1 MIIWIASYPKSG
13 NTWLRSLLS
22 TYLYSSDGNFDFALL
37 KKILKF
43 PSKKY
48 LKYFTNDFSDIKKVS
63 DYWIVAQE
71 RINLYNENKSIL
83 LKTHSALCTLE
94 NNSFTNRTNTQAVI
108 YIVRDPRNVITSIS
122 NHFSHNIEESYN
134 FLTCNNKII
143 TTDKWG
149 GKDFG
154 ISEVIGS
161 WSEHYKSWKNVK
173 FAPIIIIKY
182 EDLISDTN
190 GTFTKI
196 LNFLKKFIDVEINN
210 NKISKTV
217 ESCNFENLRKMEI
230 DKGFDEAAYSEKL
243 EGKVKFFH
251 LGEKNNWEKLLNPKI
266 EKKIRTVFNNEMK
279 ELNYLEREKGIEPS
293 T

>member
-1 MIIWIASYPKSG
+1 MIIWIASYSKSG

-22 TYLYSSDGNFDFALL
+22 TYLYSNDGNFDFNLL

-48 LKYFTNDFSDIKKVS
+48 LEYFIKDFSDIKKVS
-63 DYWIVAQE
+63 EYWIAAQE

-94 NNSFTNRTNTQAVI
+94 NNSFTNKKNTQAVI

-122 NHFSHNIEESYN
+122 NHFSSDIEESYN
-134 FLTCNNKII
+134 FIIDRNKIL
-143 TTDKWG
+143 TADKWG

-154 ISEVIGS
+154 ISEVLGS
-161 WSEHYKSWKNVK
+161 WSEHYKSWKNIK
-173 FAPIIIIKY
+173 FAPTLTIKY

-190 GTFTKI
+190 NSLKTT

-210 NKISKTV
+210 QKVSKTV
-217 ESCNFENLRKMEI
+217 ESCKFENLRKMETNQ
-230 DKGFDEAAYSEKL
+230 GFEEAAYSEKL
-243 EGKVKFFH
+243 GKKIKFFH
-251 LGEKNNWEKLLNPKI
+251 LGKKNDWKRLLSPEM
-266 EKKIRTVFNNEMK
+266 EKKIRLTFKDEMK
-279 ELNYLEREKGIEPS
+279 ELNYQEL
-293 T
+293 